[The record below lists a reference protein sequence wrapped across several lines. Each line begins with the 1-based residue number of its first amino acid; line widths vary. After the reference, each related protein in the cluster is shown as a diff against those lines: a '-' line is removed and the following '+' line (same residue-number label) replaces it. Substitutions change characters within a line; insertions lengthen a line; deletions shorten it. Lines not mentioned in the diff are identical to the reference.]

1 MTKSLSERI
10 AARATGKRQ
19 SRSGQN
25 RAAFLALR
33 VDIKQALDDGW
44 PVKSIWETLHAEKKI
59 DFSYQ
64 AFWNYAHRLILSPPA
79 PSNPVTDQKLNPKT
93 TQGGQPPEPKII
105 EAPTM
110 GGFKF
115 NPIPNKEDLF

>member
-10 AARATGKRQ
+10 AARAAGKKP
-19 SRSGQN
+19 SHGGQN
-25 RAAFLALR
+25 RAVFLALR

-44 PVKSIWETLHAEKKI
+44 PIKSIWETLHAEKKI

-64 AFWNYAHRLILSPPA
+64 AFWNYVNHLILSPPA
-79 PSNPVTDQKLNPKT
+79 PTNQVSDQKLNAKTTQSGQKPKT
-93 TQGGQPPEPKII
+93 T

-110 GGFKF
+110 GGFTF
-115 NPIPNKEDLF
+115 NPTPNREDLI

>member
-1 MTKSLSERI
+1 MTRSLSERI
-10 AARATGKRQ
+10 AARATGKKQ

-25 RAAFLALR
+25 RASFLALR

-64 AFWNYAHRLILSPPA
+64 AFWNYVNRLILSPPA
-79 PSNPVTDQKLNPKT
+79 PTNPVSDQKLNAKT
-93 TQGGQPPEPKII
+93 TQGGQPPEPKRT

-110 GGFKF
+110 GGFTF
-115 NPIPNKEDLF
+115 NPIPNKEDLI

>member
-10 AARATGKRQ
+10 AARATGKKQ

-25 RAAFLALR
+25 RASFLALR

-64 AFWNYAHRLILSPPA
+64 AFWNYVNRLILSPPA
-79 PSNPVTDQKLNPKT
+79 PTNPVSDQKLNAKT
-93 TQGGQPPEPKII
+93 TQSGQPPEPKTTQ
-105 EAPTM
+105 APTM
-110 GGFKF
+110 GGFTF
-115 NPIPNKEDLF
+115 NPTPNKEDLF

>member
-10 AARATGKRQ
+10 AARATEKKPSHG
-19 SRSGQN
+19 GQN

-59 DFSYQ
+59 NFSYQ
-64 AFWNYAHRLILSPPA
+64 AFWNYVNRLILSPPA
-79 PSNPVTDQKLNPKT
+79 STNPVSDQKLNAIT

>member
-10 AARATGKRQ
+10 AARATQKKQ
-19 SRSGQN
+19 SHSGQN

-64 AFWNYAHRLILSPPA
+64 SFWNYVNRLILSSPPPTNPA
-79 PSNPVTDQKLNPKT
+79 PDQKLNAKT
-93 TQGGQPPEPKII
+93 AQSGQPPEPKTT
-105 EAPTM
+105 EYPTM
-110 GGFKF
+110 RGFTF
-115 NPIPNKEDLF
+115 NPTPKKEDLF